1 MAWSPVPDKN
11 SNIPVKIPKCWVP
24 CNGSVITDGIWS
36 GEKTPDINNQNR
48 YSYAHRACQFQIVA
62 KTDRH
67 AIAVELVSAK
77 TGISSNYVTTF

>member
-1 MAWSPVPDKN
+1 MYV
-11 SNIPVKIPKCWVP
+11 VKIVKYYLINESGKKCLFM
-24 CNGSVITDGIWS
+24 SIT
-36 GEKTPDINNQNR
+36 
-48 YSYAHRACQFQIVA
+48 HRACQFQIVA